1 VVLLLLFIGA
11 GSGAAAW
18 LFQQQAVTASKQ
30 RPSSNIALLDK
41 SATAEVVAQVSKAVE
56 AVYTYD
62 SATLDQSESQALSQI
77 TGSYVDDFK
86 DNFAAVRALPPQQQ
100 ASLSS
105 KVAAAGVI
113 TLTERRAS
121 LLVMLDQV
129 GRRGDNSQPVK
140 SAVRLSVTAQRVDG
154 QWKVSDISQK

>member
-1 VVLLLLFIGA
+1 
-11 GSGAAAW
+11 
-18 LFQQQAVTASKQ
+18 
-30 RPSSNIALLDK
+30 
-41 SATAEVVAQVSKAVE
+41 VSE
-56 AVYTYD
+56 
-62 SATLDQSESQALSQI
+62 
-77 TGSYVDDFK
+77 FK
-86 DNFAAVRALPPQQQ
+86 DNFSAVRALPPQQR

-129 GRRGDNSQPVK
+129 GRRGDNAQPVK